1 MSNNRSAEL
10 EKLFDEWRK
19 RHISEDYSNDKISKN
34 KISKNKIS
42 KNNFIPDGII
52 DEASYMQSPKKILF
66 IAKEAACL
74 KEENTIEKN
83 FEIAQNDGFWCRRVV
98 LGEEKRGTHFSSG
111 LALLANAILNE
122 NFETPE
128 KDISALRYVAFM
140 NINKRGGF
148 TKCHQRILREYVQ
161 KYRDLIEEE
170 IKIIS
175 PDIIVCCGV
184 GIRDDLLKKYV
195 HIPDENV
202 PVLEVYH
209 PSYWFVK
216 DTDKLKKLEDEF
228 KSIQR

>member
-19 RHISEDYSNDKISKN
+19 RHISENYSNNEISKY
-34 KISKNKIS
+34 
-42 KNNFIPDGII
+42 NFIPDGII
-52 DEASYMQSPKKILF
+52 DEASYMQSSKKILF

-83 FEIAQNDGFWCRRVV
+83 FETAQNDGFWCRRVV
-98 LGEEKRGTHFSSG
+98 LGEEKRGTGFSTG

-148 TKCHQRILREYVQ
+148 TSCQPGRLAAYAK
-161 KYRDLIEEE
+161 KYKDLIDRE
-170 IKIIS
+170 IRIIS
-175 PDIIVCCGV
+175 PDIIVCCGSDV
-184 GIRDDLLKKYV
+184 RTCLSNIDSCKS
-195 HIPDENV
+195 V

-209 PSYWFVK
+209 PSYWLVK

>member
-1 MSNNRSAEL
+1 MSDNRSAEL

-19 RHISEDYSNDKISKN
+19 RHISEDYSND

-74 KEENTIEKN
+74 KKGNTIEEN

-98 LGEEKRGTHFSSG
+98 LGEEERGTRFSSG

-148 TKCHQRILREYVQ
+148 TECETDLDAYVE
-161 KYRDLIEEE
+161 KYKDLIDRE

-175 PDIIVCCGV
+175 PDIIVCCGMGV
-184 GIRDDLLKKYV
+184 RGRLSGVDSCKSL
-195 HIPDENV
+195 

-209 PSYWFVK
+209 PSARYK
-216 DTDKLKKLEDEF
+216 TDTDRLKKLEDELKNAQF
-228 KSIQR
+228 

>member
-19 RHISEDYSNDKISKN
+19 RHISEDYSND

-98 LGEEKRGTHFSSG
+98 LGEEGGTSFSSG

-148 TKCHQRILREYVQ
+148 TECKTKLLRDYAQ
-161 KYRDLIEEE
+161 NYKDLIDRE

-175 PDIIVCCGV
+175 PDIIVCCGMGV
-184 GIRDDLLKKYV
+184 RDCLSGVDSCKSL
-195 HIPDENV
+195 

-209 PSYWFVK
+209 PSARYK
-216 DTDKLKKLEDEF
+216 TDTDRLKKLEDELKNAQF
-228 KSIQR
+228 

>member
-19 RHISEDYSNDKISKN
+19 RHISEDYSND
-34 KISKNKIS
+34 KIS

-74 KEENTIEKN
+74 DNTEETTAEEN
-83 FEIAQNDGFWCRRVV
+83 FEAAQKDGFWCRRVV
-98 LGEEKRGTHFSSG
+98 LEGEGGTRFSSG

-148 TKCHQRILREYVQ
+148 TECETDLDGYAKNY
-161 KYRDLIEEE
+161 KDLIDRE
-170 IKIIS
+170 IRIIS
-175 PDIIVCCGV
+175 PDIIVCCGSDV
-184 GIRDDLLKKYV
+184 RDCLSGVDSCKSL
-195 HIPDENV
+195 

-209 PSYWFVK
+209 PSARYK
-216 DTDKLKKLEDEF
+216 TDTDRLKKLEDELKNAQF
-228 KSIQR
+228 

>member
-1 MSNNRSAEL
+1 MSDNRSAEL
-10 EKLFDEWRK
+10 DELFEEWRE
-19 RHISEDYSNDKISKN
+19 RHEAENYDGENISK
-34 KISKNKIS
+34 S
-42 KNNFIPDGII
+42 NFIPDGII

-74 KEENTIEKN
+74 KKGNTIEEN
-83 FEIAQNDGFWCRRVV
+83 FEIAQNDGFWCRRAAF
-98 LGEEKRGTHFSSG
+98 GDAKAKKGRFPPG

-148 TKCHQRILREYVQ
+148 TECKTDLLRDYA
-161 KYRDLIEEE
+161 KNYKDLIDRE

-175 PDIIVCCGV
+175 PDIIVCCGSGV
-184 GIRDDLLKKYV
+184 RDCLSDIDSCKS
-195 HIPDENV
+195 V

>member
-34 KISKNKIS
+34 
-42 KNNFIPDGII
+42 NFIPDGII
-52 DEASYMQSPKKILF
+52 DEASYIQSPKKILF

-98 LGEEKRGTHFSSG
+98 LGEEGGTSFSSG

-148 TKCHQRILREYVQ
+148 TECKTKLLRDYAQ
-161 KYRDLIEEE
+161 NYKDLIDRE

-175 PDIIVCCGV
+175 PDIIVCCGMGV
-184 GIRDDLLKKYV
+184 RDCLSGVDSCKSL
-195 HIPDENV
+195 

-209 PSYWFVK
+209 PSARYK
-216 DTDKLKKLEDEF
+216 TDTDRLKKLEDELKNAQF
-228 KSIQR
+228 

>member
-19 RHISEDYSNDKISKN
+19 RHISEDYSND

-98 LGEEKRGTHFSSG
+98 LGEEGGTRFSSG
-111 LALLANAILNE
+111 LALLANA
-122 NFETPE
+122 
-128 KDISALRYVAFM
+128 
-140 NINKRGGF
+140 
-148 TKCHQRILREYVQ
+148 
-161 KYRDLIEEE
+161 
-170 IKIIS
+170 
-175 PDIIVCCGV
+175 
-184 GIRDDLLKKYV
+184 
-195 HIPDENV
+195 
-202 PVLEVYH
+202 
-209 PSYWFVK
+209 
-216 DTDKLKKLEDEF
+216 KL
-228 KSIQR
+228 

>member
-34 KISKNKIS
+34 KTSKNKIS

-74 KEENTIEKN
+74 KKGNTIEEN
-83 FEIAQNDGFWCRRVV
+83 FETAQNDGFWCRRVV
-98 LGEEKRGTHFSSG
+98 LGEEGGTRFSSG

-148 TKCHQRILREYVQ
+148 TECKTKLLRDYAQ
-161 KYRDLIEEE
+161 NYKDLIDRE

-175 PDIIVCCGV
+175 PDIIVCCGMGV
-184 GIRDDLLKKYV
+184 RDCLSGVDSCKSL
-195 HIPDENV
+195 

-209 PSYWFVK
+209 PSARYK
-216 DTDKLKKLEDEF
+216 TDTDRLKKLEDELKNAQF
-228 KSIQR
+228 

>member
-1 MSNNRSAEL
+1 MSDNRSAEL

-34 KISKNKIS
+34 
-42 KNNFIPDGII
+42 NFIPDGII
-52 DEASYMQSPKKILF
+52 DEASYIQSPKKILF

-74 KEENTIEKN
+74 NKTKKTAEEN
-83 FEIAQNDGFWCRRVV
+83 FETAQNDGFWCRRVV
-98 LGEEKRGTHFSSG
+98 LGEEKRGTGFSLG

-148 TKCHQRILREYVQ
+148 TECKTKLLRDYAQ
-161 KYRDLIEEE
+161 NYKDLIDRE

-175 PDIIVCCGV
+175 PDIIVCCGSGV
-184 GIRDDLLKKYV
+184 RDCLSNVDSCKS
-195 HIPDENV
+195 V

-209 PSYWFVK
+209 PSYWLVK

>member
-34 KISKNKIS
+34 
-42 KNNFIPDGII
+42 NFIPDGII
-52 DEASYMQSPKKILF
+52 DEASYMQSPTKILF

-74 KEENTIEKN
+74 DKTKKTAEEN
-83 FEIAQNDGFWCRRVV
+83 FETAQNDGFWCRRVV
-98 LGEEKRGTHFSSG
+98 LGEEKRGTSFFSG

-148 TKCHQRILREYVQ
+148 TECKTKLLRDYAQ
-161 KYRDLIEEE
+161 NYKDLIDRE

-175 PDIIVCCGV
+175 PDIIVCCGMGV
-184 GIRDDLLKKYV
+184 RDCLSGVDSCKS
-195 HIPDENV
+195 V

-209 PSYWFVK
+209 PSYWLVK

-228 KSIQR
+228 KSIQQ

>member
-19 RHISEDYSNDKISKN
+19 RHISEDYSND
-34 KISKNKIS
+34 KIS

-74 KEENTIEKN
+74 DKTEKTTAEEN
-83 FEIAQNDGFWCRRVV
+83 FEAAQKDGFWCRRVV
-98 LGEEKRGTHFSSG
+98 LEGEGGTRFSSG
-111 LALLANAILNE
+111 LALLVNAILNE

-148 TKCHQRILREYVQ
+148 TECKTKLLRDYAK
-161 KYRDLIEEE
+161 KYKDLIDRE
-170 IKIIS
+170 IRIIS
-175 PDIIVCCGV
+175 PDIIVCCGSDV
-184 GIRDDLLKKYV
+184 RGCLSGVDSCKSL
-195 HIPDENV
+195 

-209 PSYWFVK
+209 PSSRYK
-216 DTDKLKKLEDEF
+216 TDTDRLKKLEDELKNAQF
-228 KSIQR
+228 

>member
-1 MSNNRSAEL
+1 MSDNCSAEL

-19 RHISEDYSNDKISKN
+19 RHISEDYSNN
-34 KISKNKIS
+34 EIS

-66 IAKEAACL
+66 IAKEAVCL
-74 KEENTIEKN
+74 DKTEKTAEEN
-83 FEIAQNDGFWCRRVV
+83 FETAQKDGFWCRRVV
-98 LGEEKRGTHFSSG
+98 LGEEESGTRFSSG

-148 TKCHQRILREYVQ
+148 TECETDLDAYVD
-161 KYRDLIEEE
+161 KYKDLIDRE
-170 IKIIS
+170 IRIIS
-175 PDIIVCCGV
+175 PDIIVCCGMGV
-184 GIRDDLLKKYV
+184 RGRLSGVDSCKSL
-195 HIPDENV
+195 

-209 PSYWFVK
+209 PSARYK
-216 DTDKLKKLEDEF
+216 TDTDRLKKLEDELKNAQF
-228 KSIQR
+228 

>member
-1 MSNNRSAEL
+1 MSDNRSAEL

-19 RHISEDYSNDKISKN
+19 RHISEDYSNN
-34 KISKNKIS
+34 EIS

-52 DEASYMQSPKKILF
+52 DEASYMQSPTKILF

-74 KEENTIEKN
+74 KKTKTAEKN
-83 FEIAQNDGFWCRRVV
+83 FETAQKDGFWCRRVV
-98 LGEEKRGTHFSSG
+98 LGEEGGTRFSSG

-148 TKCHQRILREYVQ
+148 TECETDLDAYVE
-161 KYRDLIEEE
+161 KYKDLIDRE

-175 PDIIVCCGV
+175 PDIIVCCGMGV
-184 GIRDDLLKKYV
+184 RDCLSGVDSCKSL
-195 HIPDENV
+195 

-209 PSYWFVK
+209 PSARYK
-216 DTDKLKKLEDEF
+216 TDTDRLKKLEDEF

>member
-19 RHISEDYSNDKISKN
+19 RHISEDYSND

-74 KEENTIEKN
+74 KEENTIEEN
-83 FEIAQNDGFWCRRVV
+83 FETAQNDGFWCRRVV
-98 LGEEKRGTHFSSG
+98 LGEEKRGTGFSSG

-148 TKCHQRILREYVQ
+148 TECKTDLSDYV
-161 KYRDLIEEE
+161 KNYKDLIDRE

-175 PDIIVCCGV
+175 PDIIVCCGMGV
-184 GIRDDLLKKYV
+184 RGRLSGVDSCKSL
-195 HIPDENV
+195 

-209 PSYWFVK
+209 PSARYK
-216 DTDKLKKLEDEF
+216 TDTDRLKKLEDELKNAQF
-228 KSIQR
+228 

>member
-1 MSNNRSAEL
+1 MSDNRSAEL

-19 RHISEDYSNDKISKN
+19 RHISEDYSND

-74 KEENTIEKN
+74 KKGNTIEKN
-83 FEIAQNDGFWCRRVV
+83 FETAQNDGFWCRRVV
-98 LGEEKRGTHFSSG
+98 LGEEKRGTGFSSG

-148 TKCHQRILREYVQ
+148 TECETDLDAYVE
-161 KYRDLIEEE
+161 KYKDLIDRE

-175 PDIIVCCGV
+175 PDIIVCCGMGV
-184 GIRDDLLKKYV
+184 RGCLSGVDSCKSL
-195 HIPDENV
+195 

-209 PSYWFVK
+209 PSARYK
-216 DTDKLKKLEDEF
+216 TDTDRLKKLEDELKNAQF
-228 KSIQR
+228 

>member
-1 MSNNRSAEL
+1 MSDNRSAEL

-19 RHISEDYSNDKISKN
+19 RHISEDYSNN
-34 KISKNKIS
+34 EIS

-52 DEASYMQSPKKILF
+52 DEASYMQSPTKILF

-83 FEIAQNDGFWCRRVV
+83 FETAQNDGFWCRRVV
-98 LGEEKRGTHFSSG
+98 LGEEKRGTGFSSG

-148 TKCHQRILREYVQ
+148 TECKTKLSDYAENY
-161 KYRDLIEEE
+161 KDLIDRE

-175 PDIIVCCGV
+175 PDIIVCCGSDV
-184 GIRDDLLKKYV
+184 RTCLSNIDSCKS
-195 HIPDENV
+195 V

-209 PSYWFVK
+209 PSYWLVK

>member
-10 EKLFDEWRK
+10 DELFEEWRE
-19 RHISEDYSNDKISKN
+19 RHEAENYDGENISK
-34 KISKNKIS
+34 S
-42 KNNFIPDGII
+42 NFIPDGII

-74 KEENTIEKN
+74 KKGNTIEKN
-83 FEIAQNDGFWCRRVV
+83 FENAQNDGFWCRRVAF
-98 LGEEKRGTHFSSG
+98 GDAKAKKGRFSPG

-148 TKCHQRILREYVQ
+148 TSCQTRRLAAYVK
-161 KYRDLIEEE
+161 KYKDLIDRE
-170 IKIIS
+170 IRIIS
-175 PDIIVCCGV
+175 PDIIVCCGSGV
-184 GIRDDLLKKYV
+184 RSCLSDIDSCKS
-195 HIPDENV
+195 V

-209 PSYWFVK
+209 PSYWLVK

>member
-19 RHISEDYSNDKISKN
+19 RHISEDYSND
-34 KISKNKIS
+34 KIS

-74 KEENTIEKN
+74 DKTEKTTAEEN
-83 FEIAQNDGFWCRRVV
+83 FEAAQNDGFWCRRVV
-98 LGEEKRGTHFSSG
+98 LEGKGGTRFSSG

-148 TKCHQRILREYVQ
+148 TECKTKLLRDYAQ
-161 KYRDLIEEE
+161 NYKDLIDRE

-175 PDIIVCCGV
+175 PDIIVCCGMGV
-184 GIRDDLLKKYV
+184 RGCLSGVDSCKSL
-195 HIPDENV
+195 

-209 PSYWFVK
+209 PSARYK
-216 DTDKLKKLEDEF
+216 TDTDRLKKLEDELKNAQF
-228 KSIQR
+228 

>member
-34 KISKNKIS
+34 
-42 KNNFIPDGII
+42 NFIPDGII
-52 DEASYMQSPKKILF
+52 DEASYIQSPKKILF

-74 KEENTIEKN
+74 DKTKKTAEEN
-83 FEIAQNDGFWCRRVV
+83 FETAQNDGFWCRRVV
-98 LGEEKRGTHFSSG
+98 LGEEGGTRFSSG

-148 TKCHQRILREYVQ
+148 TECETDLDAYVE
-161 KYRDLIEEE
+161 KYKDLIDRE

-175 PDIIVCCGV
+175 PDIIVCCGMGV
-184 GIRDDLLKKYV
+184 RGCLSGVDSCKS
-195 HIPDENV
+195 V

>member
-1 MSNNRSAEL
+1 MSDNRSAEL

-34 KISKNKIS
+34 
-42 KNNFIPDGII
+42 NFIPDGII
-52 DEASYMQSPKKILF
+52 DEVSYIQSPKKILF

-74 KEENTIEKN
+74 KKGNTIEEN
-83 FEIAQNDGFWCRRVV
+83 FETAQNDGFWCRRVV
-98 LGEEKRGTHFSSG
+98 LGEEKRGTGFSSG

-128 KDISALRYVAFM
+128 KDISAFRYVAFM

-148 TKCHQRILREYVQ
+148 TECKTKLLRDYAQ
-161 KYRDLIEEE
+161 NYKDLIDRE

-175 PDIIVCCGV
+175 PDIIVCCGMGV
-184 GIRDDLLKKYV
+184 RDCLSGVDSCKSL
-195 HIPDENV
+195 

-209 PSYWFVK
+209 PSARYK
-216 DTDKLKKLEDEF
+216 TDTDRLKKLEDELKNAQF
-228 KSIQR
+228 

>member
-1 MSNNRSAEL
+1 MSDNRSAEL

-19 RHISEDYSNDKISKN
+19 RHISEDYSNN
-34 KISKNKIS
+34 EIS

-52 DEASYMQSPKKILF
+52 DEASYIQSPKKILF
-66 IAKEAACL
+66 VAKEAACL
-74 KEENTIEKN
+74 KKENTIEEN

-98 LGEEKRGTHFSSG
+98 LGEEGGTRFSSG

-148 TKCHQRILREYVQ
+148 TSCQPGRLAAYAK
-161 KYRDLIEEE
+161 KYKDLIDRE
-170 IKIIS
+170 IRIIS
-175 PDIIVCCGV
+175 PDIIVCCGSDV
-184 GIRDDLLKKYV
+184 RTCLSNIDSCKS
-195 HIPDENV
+195 V

>member
-1 MSNNRSAEL
+1 MSDNRSAEL

-34 KISKNKIS
+34 KISKN
-42 KNNFIPDGII
+42 NFIPDGII
-52 DEASYMQSPKKILF
+52 DEASYMQSPTKILF

-74 KEENTIEKN
+74 KEENTIEEN

-98 LGEEKRGTHFSSG
+98 LGEEKRGTSFSSG

-148 TKCHQRILREYVQ
+148 TECETNLDAYVE
-161 KYRDLIEEE
+161 KYKDLIDRE

-175 PDIIVCCGV
+175 PDIIVCCGMGV
-184 GIRDDLLKKYV
+184 RGCLSGVDSCKSL
-195 HIPDENV
+195 

-209 PSYWFVK
+209 PSARYK
-216 DTDKLKKLEDEF
+216 TDTDRLKKLEDELKNAQF
-228 KSIQR
+228 

>member
-19 RHISEDYSNDKISKN
+19 RHISEDYSND
-34 KISKNKIS
+34 KIS

-74 KEENTIEKN
+74 DKTEKTTAEEN
-83 FEIAQNDGFWCRRVV
+83 FEAAQNDGFWCRRVV
-98 LGEEKRGTHFSSG
+98 LEGEGGTRFSSG

-148 TKCHQRILREYVQ
+148 TECETDLDGYAKNY
-161 KYRDLIEEE
+161 KDLIDRE
-170 IKIIS
+170 IRIIS
-175 PDIIVCCGV
+175 PDSIVCLGSGV
-184 GIRDDLLKKYV
+184 RSCLSSIDSCKSA
-195 HIPDENV
+195 

-216 DTDKLKKLEDEF
+216 DTDKLKKLENEF

>member
-1 MSNNRSAEL
+1 MSDNRSAEL

-19 RHISEDYSNDKISKN
+19 RHISEDYSND

-74 KEENTIEKN
+74 KKGNTIEKN
-83 FEIAQNDGFWCRRVV
+83 FETAQNDGFWCRRVV
-98 LGEEKRGTHFSSG
+98 LGEEGGTHFSSG
-111 LALLANAILNE
+111 LALLASALLNK
-122 NFETPE
+122 NFETPQ
-128 KDISALRYVAFM
+128 KNLSVLRYVAFM

-148 TKCHQRILREYVQ
+148 TECKTDLDGYV
-161 KYRDLIEEE
+161 KNYKDLIDRE

-175 PDIIVCCGV
+175 PDIIVCCGIGV
-184 GIRDDLLKKYV
+184 RDCLSEVDACKSL
-195 HIPDENV
+195 

-209 PSYWFVK
+209 PSARYK
-216 DTDKLKKLEDEF
+216 TDTDRLKKLEDELKNAQF
-228 KSIQR
+228 

>member
-34 KISKNKIS
+34 
-42 KNNFIPDGII
+42 NFIPDGII
-52 DEASYMQSPKKILF
+52 DEASYIQSPKKILF

-74 KEENTIEKN
+74 NKTKKTAEEN
-83 FEIAQNDGFWCRRVV
+83 FETAQNDGFWCRRVV
-98 LGEEKRGTHFSSG
+98 LGEEKRGTGFSLG

-148 TKCHQRILREYVQ
+148 TECKTKLLRDYAQ
-161 KYRDLIEEE
+161 NYKDLIDRE

-175 PDIIVCCGV
+175 PDIIVCCGSGV
-184 GIRDDLLKKYV
+184 RDCLSNVDSCKS
-195 HIPDENV
+195 V

-209 PSYWFVK
+209 PSYWLVK

>member
-19 RHISEDYSNDKISKN
+19 RHISEDYSND

-74 KEENTIEKN
+74 KKGNTIEEN

-98 LGEEKRGTHFSSG
+98 FGEEKRGTSFSSG
-111 LALLANAILNE
+111 LALLANAILDE

-148 TKCHQRILREYVQ
+148 TECKTKLLRDYAQ
-161 KYRDLIEEE
+161 NYKDLIDRE

-175 PDIIVCCGV
+175 PDIIVCCGSGV
-184 GIRDDLLKKYV
+184 RSCLSDIDSCKS
-195 HIPDENV
+195 V

-209 PSYWFVK
+209 PSYWLVK

>member
-1 MSNNRSAEL
+1 MSDNRSAEL
-10 EKLFDEWRK
+10 ERLGDEWRK
-19 RHISEDYSNDKISKN
+19 RHISEDYSNN
-34 KISKNKIS
+34 EIS

-52 DEASYMQSPKKILF
+52 DEASYMQSPTKILF

-74 KEENTIEKN
+74 KKTKTAEKN
-83 FEIAQNDGFWCRRVV
+83 FETAQKDGFWCRRVV
-98 LGEEKRGTHFSSG
+98 LGEEGGTRFSSG

-148 TKCHQRILREYVQ
+148 TECKTKLLRDYAQ
-161 KYRDLIEEE
+161 NYKDLIDRE

-175 PDIIVCCGV
+175 PDIIVCCGMGV
-184 GIRDDLLKKYV
+184 RGHLSGVDSCKSL
-195 HIPDENV
+195 

-209 PSYWFVK
+209 PSARYK
-216 DTDKLKKLEDEF
+216 TDTDRLKKLEDELKNAQF
-228 KSIQR
+228 

>member
-1 MSNNRSAEL
+1 MSDNRSAEL
-10 EKLFDEWRK
+10 EKLFYEWRK
-19 RHISEDYSNDKISKN
+19 RHISEDYSNN
-34 KISKNKIS
+34 EIS

-52 DEASYMQSPKKILF
+52 DEASYMQSPTKILF

-83 FEIAQNDGFWCRRVV
+83 FETAQNDGFWCRRVV
-98 LGEEKRGTHFSSG
+98 LGEEKRGTGFSSG

-148 TKCHQRILREYVQ
+148 TECKTKLSDYAENY
-161 KYRDLIEEE
+161 KDLIDRE

-175 PDIIVCCGV
+175 PDIIVCCGSDV
-184 GIRDDLLKKYV
+184 RTCLSNIDSCKS
-195 HIPDENV
+195 V

-209 PSYWFVK
+209 PSYWLVK

>member
-19 RHISEDYSNDKISKN
+19 RHISEDYSND

-74 KEENTIEKN
+74 DKTEKTTAEEN
-83 FEIAQNDGFWCRRVV
+83 FETAQNDGFWCRRVV
-98 LGEEKRGTHFSSG
+98 LGEEKRGTSFSSG

-148 TKCHQRILREYVQ
+148 TSCPGLDAYVK
-161 KYRDLIEEE
+161 KYKDLIDRE
-170 IKIIS
+170 IRIIS
-175 PDIIVCCGV
+175 PDIIVCCGIGV
-184 GIRDDLLKKYV
+184 RDCLSGVDFCKSL
-195 HIPDENV
+195 

-209 PSYWFVK
+209 PSARYK
-216 DTDKLKKLEDEF
+216 TDTDRLKKLEDELKNAQF
-228 KSIQR
+228 

>member
-1 MSNNRSAEL
+1 MSDNRSAEL
-10 EKLFDEWRK
+10 EKLFEEWQE
-19 RHISEDYSNDKISKN
+19 RHESENCSSENISK
-34 KISKNKIS
+34 S
-42 KNNFIPDGII
+42 NFIPDGII

-74 KEENTIEKN
+74 KEGNTIEEN

-98 LGEEKRGTHFSSG
+98 LGEEKRGTGFSSG

-148 TKCHQRILREYVQ
+148 TECETDLDTYVE
-161 KYRDLIEEE
+161 KYEDLIDRE

-175 PDIIVCCGV
+175 PDIIVCCGMGV
-184 GIRDDLLKKYV
+184 RGCLSGVDSCKSL
-195 HIPDENV
+195 

-209 PSYWFVK
+209 PSARYK
-216 DTDKLKKLEDEF
+216 TDTDRLKKLEDELKNAQF
-228 KSIQR
+228 

>member
-1 MSNNRSAEL
+1 MSDNRSAEL

-19 RHISEDYSNDKISKN
+19 RHISEDYSNN
-34 KISKNKIS
+34 EIS

-52 DEASYMQSPKKILF
+52 DEASYMQSPTKILF

-83 FEIAQNDGFWCRRVV
+83 FETAQNDDFWCRRVV
-98 LGEEKRGTHFSSG
+98 LGEEKRGTGFSSG

-148 TKCHQRILREYVQ
+148 TECKTKLSDYAENY
-161 KYRDLIEEE
+161 KDLIDRE

-175 PDIIVCCGV
+175 PDIIVCCGSDV
-184 GIRDDLLKKYV
+184 RTCLSNIDSCKS
-195 HIPDENV
+195 V

>member
-1 MSNNRSAEL
+1 MSDNRSAEL
-10 EKLFDEWRK
+10 EKLFEEWQE
-19 RHISEDYSNDKISKN
+19 RHESENCSSENISK
-34 KISKNKIS
+34 S
-42 KNNFIPDGII
+42 NFIPDGII

-83 FEIAQNDGFWCRRVV
+83 FETAQNDGFWCRRVV
-98 LGEEKRGTHFSSG
+98 LGEEGGTRFSSG

-148 TKCHQRILREYVQ
+148 TECKTKLSDYAENY
-161 KYRDLIEEE
+161 KDLIDRE

-175 PDIIVCCGV
+175 PDIIVCCGSDV
-184 GIRDDLLKKYV
+184 RTCLSNIDSCKS
-195 HIPDENV
+195 V

-209 PSYWFVK
+209 PSYWLVK

>member
-19 RHISEDYSNDKISKN
+19 RHISEDYSND
-34 KISKNKIS
+34 KIS

-74 KEENTIEKN
+74 DKKKKTAEEN
-83 FEIAQNDGFWCRRVV
+83 FEAAQNDGFWCRRVV
-98 LGEEKRGTHFSSG
+98 LGEEKRGTGFSSG

-148 TKCHQRILREYVQ
+148 TECKTKLLRDYAK
-161 KYRDLIEEE
+161 KYKDLIDRE

-175 PDIIVCCGV
+175 PDIIVCCGSDV
-184 GIRDDLLKKYV
+184 RDCLSGVDSCKSL
-195 HIPDENV
+195 

-209 PSYWFVK
+209 PSARYK
-216 DTDKLKKLEDEF
+216 TDTDRLKKLEDELKNAQF
-228 KSIQR
+228 

>member
-34 KISKNKIS
+34 KTSKNKIS

-52 DEASYMQSPKKILF
+52 DETSYMQSPKKILF

-74 KEENTIEKN
+74 KKGNTIEEN
-83 FEIAQNDGFWCRRVV
+83 FETAQNDGFWCRRVV
-98 LGEEKRGTHFSSG
+98 LGEEKRGTGFSSG

-148 TKCHQRILREYVQ
+148 TECKTDLLRDYAQ
-161 KYRDLIEEE
+161 NYKDLIDRE

-175 PDIIVCCGV
+175 PDIIVCCGMGV
-184 GIRDDLLKKYV
+184 RDCLSGVDSCKSL
-195 HIPDENV
+195 

-209 PSYWFVK
+209 PSARYK
-216 DTDKLKKLEDEF
+216 TDTDRLKKLEDELKNAQF
-228 KSIQR
+228 